1 MQGQMTH
8 FNRHVTEKIPYA
20 IERYSNE
27 TRRLYSVLE
36 KQLATSQSGFIL
48 SKFTIVD
55 ICFWSMVAASGWAG
69 VSLAEFPEIHR
80 WYEKVLSRPSVA
92 KGMNVP
98 EPHPIQVLM
107 DDKTG
112 QKAKEFEEYSRSWVM
127 TGMAK
132 DAEGLKKRDPAC

>member
-8 FNRHVTEKIPYA
+8 FNRHVREQIPYA

-27 TRRLYSVLE
+27 TRRLYAVLE
-36 KQLATSQSGFIL
+36 KKLSTSNSHFIL

-55 ICFWSMVAASGWAG
+55 IVFWSMVAAAGWAG
-69 VSLAEFPEIHR
+69 VSLQEFPATRE
-80 WYEKVLSRPSVA
+80 WYERLLSRPSIA

-98 EPHPIQVLM
+98 EPHPIQVLL

-112 QKAKEFEEYSRSWVM
+112 QKAREFEDYSRSWVLA
-127 TGMAK
+127 GMQK
-132 DAEGLKKRDPAC
+132 DAEALQKE

>member
-8 FNRHVTEKIPYA
+8 FNRHVREKIPYA
-20 IERYSNE
+20 IERYTNE

-36 KQLATSQSGFIL
+36 KQLSKSSSVFIL

-55 ICFWSMVAASGWAG
+55 IVFWSMVAASGWAG
-69 VSLAEFPEIHR
+69 VDLEEFPTVR
-80 WYEKVLSRPSVA
+80 GWYEKLLRRPSIA

-112 QKAKEFEEYSRSWVM
+112 EMAKKFEEYSRSWVLS
-127 TGMAK
+127 GMRK
-132 DAEGLKKRDPAC
+132 DAEELQK

>member
-8 FNRHVTEKIPYA
+8 FIRHVREKIPYA

-36 KQLATSQSGFIL
+36 VQLSASSSGFVL

-55 ICFWSMVAASGWAG
+55 IVFWSMVAASGWAG
-69 VSLAEFPEIHR
+69 VDLDEFPTVR
-80 WYEKVLSRPSVA
+80 LWYERLLSRPGIA

-112 QKAKEFEEYSRSWVM
+112 EKAKQFEEYSRSWVLS
-127 TGMAK
+127 GMRK
-132 DAEGLKKRDPAC
+132 DAEALK